1 MRKMTATEER
11 AARSSGV
18 QSVNRVVRILTTLAE
33 HPYPMGVKELAAQL
47 HISSTAVHRMLGT
60 LAAVGWVEQNART
73 SRYRVG
79 TRLLGVGAAALITNP
94 IVQNGIG
101 FLQRLSDSTGYDS
114 FLSTLVGGRV
124 VYLGRIHGRAGPE
137 MDFAA
142 GVSMPAHAFADGKL
156 LLAHLPEPERQLIY
170 EGGLQRY
177 TERTIVDPE
186 AMEAELATIRRDGY
200 ALDRGERFI
209 KGRAMAVPVLGP
221 DGKPL
226 LAMMCVGRMELTQDF
241 IQTLSQEMIGI
252 ANEMSEQ
259 LTVLGDM
266 PKIAVDFARY
276 NLE

>member
-1 MRKMTATEER
+1 MTLTREQAE
-11 AARSSGV
+11 RSSGV
-18 QSVNRVVRILTTLAE
+18 QSVNRAVRILTTLAE
-33 HPYPMGVKELAAQL
+33 HPYPMGVKELAGQL
-47 HISSTAVHRMLGT
+47 SISSTAVHRMLGT

-79 TRLLGVGAAALITNP
+79 TRLLGVGAAALITHP
-94 IVQNGIG
+94 IVQNGIA
-101 FLQRLSDSTGYDS
+101 FLQRASDVTGFDT

-124 VYLGRIHGRAGPE
+124 VYLARVHGRQGPE
-137 MDFAA
+137 LDFAA

-156 LLAHLPEPERQLIY
+156 LLAYLPEPERRMIY

-177 TERTIVDPE
+177 TERTIVDPDE
-186 AMEAELATIRRDGY
+186 MEGELAGIRRDGF
-200 ALDRGERFI
+200 ALDRGERFV
-209 KGRAMAVPVLGP
+209 KGRAMAVPVMGP
-221 DGKPL
+221 DHKPL
-226 LAMMCVGRMELTQDF
+226 LAMMCVGKMEVTDDF
-241 IQTLSQEMIGI
+241 VDSLGQEMTAI

>member
-1 MRKMTATEER
+1 VTATRER
-11 AARSSGV
+11 ASRSSGV
-18 QSVNRVVRILTTLAE
+18 QSVNRAVRILTALAE
-33 HPYPMGVKELAAQL
+33 HPYPMGVKELAEKL
-47 HISSTAVHRMLGT
+47 RISSTAVHRMLGT

-94 IVQNGIG
+94 IVQNGMA
-101 FLQRLSDSTGYDS
+101 FLQRISDATGYDS

-124 VYLGRIHGRAGPE
+124 VYLGRVHGRAGPE

-142 GVSMPAHAFADGKL
+142 GVSMPAHAFADGKI
-156 LLAHLPEPERQLIY
+156 LLANLPETERRLIY
-170 EGGLQRY
+170 EERLQRY
-177 TERTIVDPE
+177 TERTIVDPDE
-186 AMEAELATIRRDGY
+186 MEAELAEVRRTGY
-200 ALDRGERFI
+200 ALDRGERFA
-209 KGRAMAVPVLGP
+209 KGRAVAVPVAGP

-226 LAMMCVGRMELTQDF
+226 LAMMCVGKMELTAGF
-241 IQTLSQEMIGI
+241 VESLSEQMIEV
-252 ANEMSEQ
+252 AKEMSEQ

>member
-1 MRKMTATEER
+1 MTAIRER
-11 AARSSGV
+11 NARSSGV
-18 QSVNRVVRILTTLAE
+18 QSVNRAVRILTTLAE
-33 HPYPMGVKELAAQL
+33 HPYPMGVKELADRL
-47 HISSTAVHRMLGT
+47 RISSTAVHRMLGT

-73 SRYRVG
+73 SRYRIG

-94 IVQNGIG
+94 IVQNGMT
-101 FLQRLSDSTGYDS
+101 FLQRISDATGYDS

-124 VYLGRIHGRAGPE
+124 VYLARIHGRAGPE
-137 MDFAA
+137 LDFAA
-142 GVSMPAHAFADGKL
+142 GVTMPAHAFADGKL
-156 LLAHLPEPERQLIY
+156 LLAYLPEAERRLNY

-177 TERTIVDPE
+177 TERTIVDADE
-186 AMEAELATIRRDGY
+186 MEAELATIREDGF

-209 KGRAMAVPVLGP
+209 KGRAMAVPVTGP

-226 LAMMCVGRMELTQDF
+226 LAMMCVGNMEF
-241 IQTLSQEMIGI
+241 SPEFVETLSQQMVEI

>member
-1 MRKMTATEER
+1 MTAVREPNT
-11 AARSSGV
+11 RSNGV
-18 QSVNRVVRILTTLAE
+18 QSVNRAVRILTALAE
-33 HPYPMGVKELAAQL
+33 HPYPMGVKELTEQL

-94 IVQNGIG
+94 IVQNGIA
-101 FLQRLSDSTGYDS
+101 FLQRLSEETGYDS

-124 VYLGRIHGRAGPE
+124 TYLARVHGRVGPE
-137 MDFAA
+137 IDFAA
-142 GVSMPAHAFADGKL
+142 GVTMPAHAFADGKL
-156 LLAHLPEPERQLIY
+156 LLAHLREPERRLIY

-177 TERTIVDPE
+177 TDRTIVDE
-186 AMEAELATIRRDGY
+186 DEMERELATIRESGY
-200 ALDRGERFI
+200 AIDRGERFA
-209 KGRAMAVPVLGP
+209 KGRAVAVPVNGP

-226 LAMMCVGRMELTQDF
+226 MAMMCVGMKELSPGLVES
-241 IQTLSQEMIGI
+241 LSQEITEV
-252 ANEMSEQ
+252 ASEMSRQ
-259 LTVLGDM
+259 LAVLGDM

>member
-1 MRKMTATEER
+1 MTAVRER
-11 AARSSGV
+11 KARSSGV
-18 QSVNRVVRILTTLAE
+18 QSVNRAVRVLTALAE
-33 HPYPMGVKELAAQL
+33 HPYPMGVKELADQL
-47 HISSTAVHRMLGT
+47 HVSSTAVHRMLGT

-94 IVQNGIG
+94 IVQNGMT
-101 FLQRLSDSTGYDS
+101 FLQRISDATGYDS

-124 VYLGRIHGRAGPE
+124 VYLGRVHGKAGPE
-137 MDFAA
+137 LDFAA
-142 GVSMPAHAFADGKL
+142 GVSMPAHAFADGKV
-156 LLAHLPEPERQLIY
+156 LLAHLPEAERRLIY

-177 TERTIVDPE
+177 TEHTIVDPDE
-186 AMEAELATIRRDGY
+186 LEAELAAVRQANY
-200 ALDRGERFI
+200 ALDRGERFA
-209 KGRAMAVPVLGP
+209 KGRAMAVPVRGP

-226 LAMMCVGRMELTQDF
+226 LAMMCVGRMDLDEDF
-241 IQTLSQEMIGI
+241 VKSLSEQMIEV
-252 ANEMSEQ
+252 ANAMSDQ

>member
-1 MRKMTATEER
+1 MTAVRER
-11 AARSSGV
+11 NARSSGV
-18 QSVNRVVRILTTLAE
+18 QSVNRAVKILTTLAE
-33 HPYPMGVKELAAQL
+33 HPYPMGVKELAEQL

-79 TRLLGVGAAALITNP
+79 TRLMGVGAAALITNP
-94 IVQNGIG
+94 IVQNGMA
-101 FLQRLSDSTGYDS
+101 FLERISEATGYDS

-124 VYLGRIHGRAGPE
+124 VYLGRVHGKAGPE
-137 MDFAA
+137 LDFAA
-142 GVSMPAHAFADGKL
+142 GVSMPAHAFADGKV
-156 LLAHLPEPERQLIY
+156 LLAYLPEAERRLIY

-177 TERTIVDPE
+177 TDRTIVDPDE
-186 AMEAELATIRRDGY
+186 MEAELETVRRLGY
-200 ALDRGERFI
+200 ALDRGERFAR
-209 KGRAMAVPVLGP
+209 GRGAAVPVQGP

-226 LAMMCVGRMELTQDF
+226 LALMCVGRMEFTADF
-241 IQTLSQEMIGI
+241 VESLSEQMIDV